1 MRGSVTADQIRV
13 RVELF
18 ADLRQYAP
26 PGIDGGQDLD
36 VPAGTTMHDLI
47 ERYGIPADYEVTIGR
62 NGEQAQRTD
71 HAADG
76 DEIVLFSPMEGGAEH
91 RN

>member
-1 MRGSVTADQIRV
+1 MTAERIRV

-26 PGIDGGQDLD
+26 PGVSGGQQLE

-47 ERYGIPADYEVTIGR
+47 SSYGIPEDYEVTIGR
-62 NGEQAQRTD
+62 NGEQAQRAD
-71 HAADG
+71 LVVDG
-76 DEIVLFSPMEGGAEH
+76 DEIVLFSPMEGG
-91 RN
+91 

>member
-1 MRGSVTADQIRV
+1 MTADTIRV

-26 PGIDGGQDLD
+26 DGVSGGQDLV
-36 VPAGTTMHDLI
+36 VPVGTTMHDVI

-62 NGEQAQRTD
+62 NGEQAKRPD
-71 HAADG
+71 LVEDG
-76 DEIVLFSPMEGGAEH
+76 DEIVLFSPMEGG
-91 RN
+91 